1 MKFNRINAERVVS
14 IIGTIYMGLALM
26 SAILLNGDSN
36 SIIPHSKIVIIVTH
50 SVCALLSFISIFKTG
65 IRLKIVVLLTESC
78 LLILTNYE
86 ILGIFFF
93 YFAIILLVCNNFFTS
108 KSFFQASILFDFHL
122 LNILLMYTHG
132 WPQTIVALA
141 TSVFA
146 AFFFYWIYKI
156 LKSKLSYLLPS
167 SVTNNEVLQSV
178 KPGSE
183 ISLKDYNLTDRQI
196 DFVLDYLHNN
206 LSYNDLSEKYYVSL
220 STVKKDFAEVFK
232 IFNVTKL
239 EELHILFLQ
248 YHIVK

>member
-14 IIGTIYMGLALM
+14 IIGTIYMGLALL
-26 SAILLNGDSN
+26 SAILLNGDPK
-36 SIIPHSKIVIIVTH
+36 SIIPYSKIVIIVTH

-65 IRLKIVVLLTESC
+65 VKLKITVLLIESC

-93 YFAIILLVCNNFFTS
+93 YFAIILLLSNDFFTS
-108 KSFFQASILFDFHL
+108 KSFFHASILFDFHL
-122 LNILLMYTHG
+122 VNILLMYTHG
-132 WPQTIVALA
+132 WPQTMVALA

-146 AFFFYWIYKI
+146 FFFFIWIYRI
-156 LKSKLSYLLPS
+156 LRKKLSCLIPPTVS
-167 SVTNNEVLQSV
+167 NNGILQSI

-196 DFVLDYLHNN
+196 DLVLDYLHNN
-206 LSYNDLSEKYYVSL
+206 LSYNELSEKYYISV
-220 STVKKDFAEVFK
+220 STVKKDFAEIFK

-248 YHIVK
+248 YRIVK